1 MVYPKSELLI
11 KRLGRGRSNIF
22 IESHRLATVAVGSGQ
37 TKQSK

>member
-11 KRLGRGRSNIF
+11 KRLGRRSNIF

-37 TKQSK
+37 TK